1 MLSILFVRMCRGTV
15 SKALLMSMAASSVRC
30 AGLDWLR
37 PASVV
42 CVMFV
47 RSDVVECWGL
57 KPCWEGERGMC
68 GVMLFKTS
76 LSSILEGVQRSDTG
90 L

>member
-1 MLSILFVRMCRGTV
+1 M

-76 LSSILEGVQRSDTG
+76 LSSILEGVQRSETG

>member
-1 MLSILFVRMCRGTV
+1 MRMCLGIV
-15 SKALLMSMAASSVRC
+15 SKALLISIAASSVLC

-37 PASVV
+37 PSSVV

-57 KPCWEGERGMC
+57 KPCWEGDRGKC
-68 GVMLFKTS
+68 GVMLFSTS
-76 LSSILEGVQRSDTG
+76 LSSILEGVQRRETG